1 MTLRNRTRKTGI
13 RRPIILFAC
22 AVGVLVALIIVV
34 RHYRSEPLIGPE
46 SPEMVAKRTS
56 PDNAWFALRELA
68 NGLPQTPPTG
78 KPGILMDQ
86 RGGQDAAFI
95 ATRLAIR
102 LPDDD
107 PKVLEYLEA
116 TRPAAEAMPRIL
128 DTQPF
133 YWPPLESVQ
142 ANRENLAAFETLSQL
157 LCGHALHAAKEGRP
171 EDAVRFALAALR
183 LGTFVAC
190 DGPFENALVGCDLT
204 SDAAVT
210 AMSLPWGAYPA
221 ELGRAFLGGVKALSP
236 GDLGLSAAM
245 DWELRLV
252 EAGVYTTSDPSQPDG
267 LSGNLQDAA
276 LRRFLRKY
284 TKALREA
291 DTTPYADLPGWSSR
305 YERARMLEQKAL
317 PTRFTSL
324 AAEAVQRRTL
334 ARTQVEGLIAVVALE
349 LYRQSQGVY
358 PETLEAL
365 TPDYADTVPRDD
377 YAAEPFRY
385 SLNDGSYQMYSVGRV
400 AGDDGG
406 DAKRDL
412 PVPPAIAAAFA
423 SSLTNPGE

>member
-1 MTLRNRTRKTGI
+1 MTLRSRARKTGI
-13 RRPIILFAC
+13 KRPIILFAC
-22 AVGVLVALIIVV
+22 AVGVLVALILAV

-68 NGLPQTPPTG
+68 NGLPPTPPPG
-78 KPGILMDQ
+78 RPGILMDQ
-86 RGGQDAAFI
+86 RGSQDAAFI

-116 TRPAAEAMPRIL
+116 TRPAAEAMPGIL

-142 ANRENLAAFETLSQL
+142 ANRENIAAFETLSRL
-157 LCGHALHAAKEGRP
+157 LCGHALHAAKESRP

-183 LGTFVAC
+183 LGMFVTC
-190 DGPFENALVGCDLT
+190 DGPLENALKGCELT

-210 AMSLPWGAYPA
+210 AMSLPWGAYPS
-221 ELGRAFLGGVKALSP
+221 ELGRTFLAGMKELSSKP
-236 GDLGLSAAM
+236 IDLSAAI

-252 EAGVYTTSDPSQPDG
+252 EAGFYTTSNPSQPDG

-276 LRRFLRKY
+276 LRRFLRKHA
-284 TKALREA
+284 KALREA
-291 DTTPYADLPGWSSR
+291 ATISYAELPGWSSR
-305 YERARMLEQKAL
+305 HERARMIEQKAL

-334 ARTQVEGLIAVVALE
+334 AATQVEGLLAVVALE
-349 LYRQSQGVY
+349 LYRHAQGAY

-365 TPDYADTVPRDD
+365 TPDYAEAVPMDA

-385 SLNDGSYQMYSVGRV
+385 SLKDGAYQMYSVGRV